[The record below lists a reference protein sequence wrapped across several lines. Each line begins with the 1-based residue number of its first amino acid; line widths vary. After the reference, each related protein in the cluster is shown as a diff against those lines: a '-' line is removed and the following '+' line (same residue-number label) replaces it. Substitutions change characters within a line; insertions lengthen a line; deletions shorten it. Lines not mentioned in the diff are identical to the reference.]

1 MGKFTDPVWIS
12 WEDHR
17 RSRELSEAFDAK
29 YIPLLC
35 NAPRWKRYPYLTL
48 KTIGFLLKER
58 PSLIFCQNPS
68 IVLSSLLVF
77 LKPIFRYK
85 LIVDRHSNFKFEHE
99 LSKNIKWLLFHWLS
113 RFTIKKSDLTIV
125 TNEYLKEVCESFG
138 GTAFVL
144 PDKLPDMSL
153 CESKNEIGSLKLEG
167 NFIHVM
173 VVTTFNED
181 EPITEIVRSMEFL
194 PANFRLYLTGNYKK
208 YYSEHEKKDLEGKGI
223 FLTGFLSESDYK
235 SLMNLSDVVLVLT
248 LKEHILN
255 CGAYEALSLR
265 KPYVISDTNALRD
278 YFKKG
283 CVYVKPLA
291 SEIASGLKTA
301 SENREIMVNEI
312 NLFIPEL
319 EKNWESRFDEIVRFR
334 EEAL

>member
-1 MGKFTDPVWIS
+1 MGKFEDSVWIS

-17 RSRELSEAFDAK
+17 RSRELSKAFSAK
-29 YIPLLC
+29 FIPLVYD
-35 NAPRWKRYPYLTL
+35 APRWKRYPYLMS
-48 KTIGFLLKER
+48 KTIACLLNNRSK
-58 PSLIFCQNPS
+58 LIYCQNPS
-68 IVLSSLLVF
+68 IVLASLLVIF
-77 LKPIFRYK
+77 KPIFGYK

-99 LSKNIKWLLFHWLS
+99 SSKKIKWIIFHWLS
-113 RFTIKKSDLTIV
+113 RFTVKKSDLTIV
-125 TNEYLKEVCESFG
+125 TNEYLKEVCESYG
-138 GTAFVL
+138 GIASVL
-144 PDKLPDMSL
+144 PDKLPNMNL
-153 CESKNEIGSLKLEG
+153 CDSKNKLSFLNLDNG
-167 NFIHVM
+167 FIHVM

-181 EPITEIVRSMEFL
+181 EPIEEIVKSIELL
-194 PANFRLYLTGNYKK
+194 PENFRLYLTGNYRKYCDESKK
-208 YYSEHEKKDLEGKGI
+208 NSLEGKGV
-223 FLTGFLSESDYK
+223 FLTGFLSESDYQN
-235 SLMNLSDVVLVLT
+235 LMSLSDIVLVLT